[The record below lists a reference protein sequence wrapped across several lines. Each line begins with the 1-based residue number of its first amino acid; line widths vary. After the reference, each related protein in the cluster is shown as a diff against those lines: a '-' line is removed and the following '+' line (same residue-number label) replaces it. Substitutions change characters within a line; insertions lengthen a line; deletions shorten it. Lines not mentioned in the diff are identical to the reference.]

1 MKALVVGFMSH
12 QPVAYLLFGIGAMVT
27 LVLEMLGKSSLVFAL
42 GMYLPLELTSP
53 RAGWGDSCRTS
64 STSVRKGPAASR
76 AARFASVGVII
87 ASGLMA
93 GGALGGVLG
102 AALRLF
108 PWYREDLIQTPF
120 YLNDPDLAVGF
131 RAAVCRPLSSTSGS
145 VP

>member
-1 MKALVVGFMSH
+1 MSH

-27 LVLEMLGKSSLVFAL
+27 LTLEMLGKSSLVFAL
-42 GMYLPLELTSP
+42 GMYLPLGLTTP
-53 RAGWGDSCRTS
+53 VLAGGFLSHLVNRS
-64 STSVRKGPAASR
+64 SEKAGGERGSGIRER
-76 AARFASVGVII
+76 GVIV

-120 YLNDPDLAVGF
+120 YANDPVSQSVSALLFVGLCVYVWLRAVKKE
-131 RAAVCRPLSSTSGS
+131 RV
-145 VP
+145 